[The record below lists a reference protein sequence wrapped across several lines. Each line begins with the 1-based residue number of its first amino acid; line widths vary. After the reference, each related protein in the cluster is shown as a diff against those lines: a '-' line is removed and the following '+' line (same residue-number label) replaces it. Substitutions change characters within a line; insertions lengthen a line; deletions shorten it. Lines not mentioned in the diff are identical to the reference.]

1 MYFKEIETDTAA
13 KRAHDKNMKENAAAR
28 RAKNAKNKQ
37 RQG

>member
-13 KRAHDKNMKENAAAR
+13 KRAHDKNMKENASAR
-28 RAKNAKNKQ
+28 RTKNAKNKQ